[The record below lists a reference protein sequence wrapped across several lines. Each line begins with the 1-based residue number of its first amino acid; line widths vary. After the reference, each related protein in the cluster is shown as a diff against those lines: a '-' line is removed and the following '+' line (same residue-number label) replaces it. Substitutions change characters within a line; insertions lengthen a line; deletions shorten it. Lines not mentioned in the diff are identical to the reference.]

1 MNITLTNK
9 DADFIAKKIR
19 DRLTSLRYQVS
30 EVEKADK
37 DLKNKINS
45 INEKDQF
52 SDFLLS
58 ICNQAKIEALESVAR
73 DISELEE
80 CLVLLMTGSKETQ
93 CQK

>member
-45 INEKDQF
+45 INKKDQF
-52 SDFLLS
+52 SDFLLG
-58 ICNQAKIEALESVAR
+58 ICNQAKIEALESVAQ

-80 CLVLLMTGSKETQ
+80 CLVLLMTGSEETQ